1 MKTGPATTLSN
12 DLHQVGKHFIE
23 AISEVDP
30 GSVVEGEDPDRTED
44 PNQLLQN
51 IRFKTTIR
59 GQTLSLRD
67 QYKE

>member
-23 AISEVDP
+23 AISEAEP

-44 PNQLLQN
+44 PSQA
-51 IRFKTTIR
+51 R
-59 GQTLSLRD
+59 
-67 QYKE
+67 